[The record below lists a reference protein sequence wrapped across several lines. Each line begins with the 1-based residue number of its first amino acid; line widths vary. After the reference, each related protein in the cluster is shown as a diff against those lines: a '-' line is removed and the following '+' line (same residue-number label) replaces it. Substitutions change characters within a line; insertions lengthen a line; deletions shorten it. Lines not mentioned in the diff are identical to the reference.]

1 MTYAAL
7 TCRGL
12 IGMVFAVAVLAKVRG
27 PGAYR
32 EFASWLA
39 ALPVPLARNRALP
52 VILVASEAAI
62 VVLVAVPAVAT
73 AGLTPAG
80 GAWPRVADR

>member
-39 ALPVPLARNRALP
+39 ALPPCLARPGRRAAVNRN
-52 VILVASEAAI
+52 
-62 VVLVAVPAVAT
+62 PAR
-73 AGLTPAG
+73 
-80 GAWPRVADR
+80 RV